1 MRTSS
6 RGRLVAAA
14 LKRSWAETADPTVI
28 FSESQLDEVTP
39 LLYGSGAAG
48 LGWWRIRATDLRETA
63 SGEMLHQAH
72 RLLALLAA
80 INENKIRRVF
90 CALRGAGVEP
100 ILIKGWAMARLY
112 PHTALRPY
120 GDIDLIVRPGNTPIA
135 IETAAKELRDC
146 QLDFHGLPFELSE
159 RSIEKLFSR
168 SQLVSCGDES
178 VRVLSREDHFALLA
192 VHLLKHGAW
201 RPLWLCDLAVLLEA
215 MSSDFDWEVC
225 LGTDKRRANWILA
238 AAGVARALLGVEIA
252 DARNS
257 EQIPAPPEWLRQQV
271 LKAWDT
277 PFVEM
282 QEPFRHRAPISFYLH
297 RPGGLLQDLVR
308 RWPDPIM
315 ATISVNGTFGRH
327 RRLRYEL
334 GNWLLRTG
342 RLFDRLMNP
351 VGM

>member
-14 LKRSWAETADPTVI
+14 LKRSWAETANPTVI

-48 LGWWRIRATDLRETA
+48 LGWWCIRRTDLRETA
-63 SGEMLHQAH
+63 SGEMLHQAY
-72 RLLALLAA
+72 RLLALQAA
-80 INENKIRRVF
+80 INENKIRKVF
-90 CALRGAGVEP
+90 RALRGAGVEP
-100 ILIKGWAMARLY
+100 ILIKGWAVARMY
-112 PHTALRPY
+112 PHTAMRPY
-120 GDIDLIVRPGNTPIA
+120 GDIDLIVRPGDIPIA

-159 RSIEKLFSR
+159 RSIEELFSR
-168 SQLVSCGDES
+168 SRLVSCGDES
-178 VRVLSREDHFALLA
+178 VRVLSPEDHFALLA

-215 MSSDFDWEVC
+215 MSSDFEWEVC
-225 LGTDKRRANWILA
+225 LGADKRRVNWILA
-238 AAGVARALLGVEIA
+238 AAGVARELLGAEIV
-252 DARNS
+252 DKRNS
-257 EQIPAPPEWLRQQV
+257 ERIPKAPEWLSQQI
-271 LKAWDT
+271 LKGWET

-282 QEPFRHRAPISFYLH
+282 QEPFRHRAPISFYLR

-308 RWPDPIM
+308 RWPNPIV
-315 ATISVNGTFGRH
+315 ATISVHGTFGSH

-334 GNWLLRTG
+334 GNWILRSR
-342 RLFDRLMNP
+342 RLFDDLMNP